1 MSASLCERARLLHS
15 FFRMWWHLP
24 LRVSPLQATLVIPS
38 SSTRHIGCAAGLD
51 DACGGH
57 APVAASLTSAGG
69 AASASA
75 ASSSSPSSTGVPVAP
90 PELVAI
96 IGKVLPGCAVC
107 EGIHAEGPIVADYG
121 GLPIS
126 ERVRDRRRMN
136 GSRAQRDTPL
146 PPPHDVLRAGVT
158 RAADNAIGS
167 ISRSTR
173 RHAGSAHHDHQPQC
187 GRQRCAWGARRR
199 PAMFS
204 STAVDVRHRRVTPTA
219 SET

>member
-69 AASASA
+69 AASA
-75 ASSSSPSSTGVPVAP
+75 ASSPSPSSTGVPVAP